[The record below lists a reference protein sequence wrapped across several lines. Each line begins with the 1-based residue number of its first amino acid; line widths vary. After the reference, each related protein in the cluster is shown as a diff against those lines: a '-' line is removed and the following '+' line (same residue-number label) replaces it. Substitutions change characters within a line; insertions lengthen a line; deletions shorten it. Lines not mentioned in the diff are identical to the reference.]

1 MRKTNNIKENQVIRL
16 ILLLLPFA
24 LFFLSVL
31 LTVIWLYNYMYNTS
45 PFFRLVINSPSA
57 NSVLNTET
65 DNDEDTGYIIIPPD
79 IVTAETTAPPET
91 TVPAETERPA
101 SPDIIKPASEFP
113 VIRYQE
119 QWATLNVEGW
129 KTVNIPVYF
138 GDTDKILSKGAGMQF
153 SSRFC
158 GQNGKTVLSAH
169 VTSHFYEI
177 EDVKIGDKVT
187 VDTVYGRYIY
197 SVDDIVIFDYTD
209 SGLLMPDEGKNS
221 LVMYTCYPRTD
232 GLAFKQE
239 RIALVCSMTEGV
251 KWIGR

>member
-1 MRKTNNIKENQVIRL
+1 MNKNNNIKENQVIRL
-16 ILLLLPFA
+16 ILLLLPFV

-31 LTVIWLYNYMYNTS
+31 LTVIWLYNYIYSTS
-45 PFFRLVINSPSA
+45 PLFKLVINSPSA
-57 NSVLNTET
+57 DYVSDTET
-65 DNDEDTGYIIIPPD
+65 DNDDDTGYIIVPPD
-79 IVTAETTAPPET
+79 TPAPETTAPPET
-91 TVPAETERPA
+91 EKQP
-101 SPDIIKPASEFP
+101 SPEIIKPAADFP

-129 KTVNIPVYF
+129 DTINIPVYF

-209 SGLLMPDEGKNS
+209 SSLLMPDEGNSS